1 MHYRLE
7 IKAKEK
13 FRETKNFGDYNIK
26 MIHEN
31 IREMKTRQILI
42 FKMFLLKRI
51 EEKTREKKACQT
63 SINLTRSHF
72 PKILD
77 EPTFFD
83 TIPFPVILKSVL
95 EIKCKNI
102 YK

>member
-1 MHYRLE
+1 MQYRLE

-72 PKILD
+72 PKIFD
-77 EPTFFD
+77 EPTFFL
-83 TIPFPVILKSVL
+83 TQYHFP
-95 EIKCKNI
+95 
-102 YK
+102 